1 MTAEAGPRDGG
12 DDPLSRP
19 GRKLGPIAH
28 GVSAGHRAWLEPVR
42 EKYFASGLT
51 VSDLAQK
58 AGWSKSKVSELL
70 RGVGLYPSWELTY
83 GVLHVLG
90 IPAWP
95 MRRLWGAAALEARKK
110 PQWVNGCMERVV
122 ISTGPGL
129 PPVDHRA
136 FAEINRGA
144 YGSYARVFLG
154 SADAGHTVDEAF
166 DVLWLRWEEA
176 LGSANVQK
184 FAWRVLRRSVMARAS
199 HIDGHPRLGPAA
211 FDTDALHLAPVDGK
225 FAQIEESLALFRA
238 IGRLPDFQLDVIVF
252 RYLRGLNH
260 HQVADVL
267 GVPQASI
274 RSAER
279 HAKRSLTA
287 TFDPGEN
294 HS

>member
-1 MTAEAGPRDGG
+1 M
-12 DDPLSRP
+12 SRP
-19 GRKLGPIAH
+19 GRKLGPIAD
-28 GVSAGHRAWLEPVR
+28 GVSPAHRAWLEPVR
-42 EKYFASGLT
+42 ARYFAGGLT
-51 VSDLAQK
+51 VSELARK

-90 IPAWP
+90 VPAWP
-95 MRRLWGAAALEARKK
+95 MLRLWRAAAFEAHKK
-110 PQWVNGCMERVV
+110 PQWVNGCVDRVV
-122 ISTGPGL
+122 ITAGSHL

-144 YGSYARVFLG
+144 YTSYAQVFLG
-154 SADAGHTVDEAF
+154 VADCGRTVDEVF
-166 DVLWLRWEEA
+166 DVLWLCWEEA
-176 LGSANVQK
+176 LSSANVQK
-184 FAWRVLRRSVMARAS
+184 FAWRVLRRSVMARAA
-199 HIDGHPRLGPAA
+199 HIDGHPQLGPAA
-211 FDTDALHLAPVDGK
+211 FNTVALQQAPPGRK

-238 IGRLPDFQLDVIVF
+238 IGRLPGFQLDVIVF
-252 RYLRGLNH
+252 RYLRGLAP

-267 GVPQASI
+267 GVPHASI

-287 TFDPGEN
+287 IFHPGVN